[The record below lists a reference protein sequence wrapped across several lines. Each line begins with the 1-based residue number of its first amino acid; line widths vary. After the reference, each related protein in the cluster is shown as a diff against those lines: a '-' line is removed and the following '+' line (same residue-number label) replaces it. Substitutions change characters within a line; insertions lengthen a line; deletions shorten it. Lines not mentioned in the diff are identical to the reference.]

1 MRTITEN
8 DAIFMPYMQSVFH
21 FKRVDADHSR
31 STNIIWTCKRMLH
44 ELKSAYTELFET
56 NKDLLGWNA
65 NNLSCMFK
73 NTLHV
78 SIFYE
83 KK

>member
-1 MRTITEN
+1 M
-8 DAIFMPYMQSVFH
+8 MPFSCLICRVFLSVFL
-21 FKRVDADHSR
+21 FKRVDADHSK
-31 STNIIWTCKRMLH
+31 STNIIWTCKRI
-44 ELKSAYTELFET
+44 KSACTELFET

-73 NTLHV
+73 DTLHV
-78 SIFYE
+78 SVFYE